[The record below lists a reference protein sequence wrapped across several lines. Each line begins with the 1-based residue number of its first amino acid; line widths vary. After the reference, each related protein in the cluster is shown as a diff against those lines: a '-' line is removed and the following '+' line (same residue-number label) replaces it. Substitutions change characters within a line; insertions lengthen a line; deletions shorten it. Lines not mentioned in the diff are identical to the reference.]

1 MAVEDPPAED
11 VSDWKATVQDVEED
25 LSQLGGHGGV
35 EGRIE
40 PQDFASPP
48 PSRLPLLDSWLVGEL
63 LSVACPLNRL
73 LVRHLCVVEDFLIG
87 GEE

>member
-1 MAVEDPPAED
+1 MAVEDPPED
-11 VSDWKATVQDVEED
+11 VSDRKATVQDVEED

-48 PSRLPLLDSWLVGEL
+48 PSWLFLLDSWMIGEL
-63 LSVACPLNRL
+63 FCVAL
-73 LVRHLCVVEDFLIG
+73 FL
-87 GEE
+87 EFRTAH